1 MPSIQNL
8 TAPPSPHVQR
18 LALVVDDKSSNRS
31 ILKSLLEESNYR
43 VTEAVN
49 GKQALEHFNT
59 EQPDIIFMDVE
70 MPVMNGHDAAIHIRK
85 IKTHRF
91 VPIIFL
97 TNTTD
102 EQSLAKCIEVG
113 GDDFI
118 SKPFSH
124 AVLKAKMHAM
134 ERIRDLHNEVS
145 QLYSQMQKDQEMAET
160 VFNRVVTAD
169 NVALD
174 TIQTLLRP
182 AAMFSGDVL
191 LSAYAPS
198 RDINILLGDFTGHGL
213 AAALGALPASETFR
227 AMTGKGFSPYQIL
240 SGINKKLHNLLPTGM
255 FFALQFVSIS
265 HNLEYM
271 TVCNC
276 GMPDMLLLDGTNGSI
291 KQRFSSNSL
300 PLGITTDINFQGLF
314 EHVKINQGDHILLV
328 SDGALEARDPDNNY
342 FGKQRLE
349 LAIEKP
355 GDQRTALESIAV
367 ALGEFCQ
374 EAPQDDDISLAE
386 IPCIAEILPT
396 WDTHSIETESNI
408 PTVQKETEELGD
420 TLEFTIHLSGSRLR
434 QADPIPLIINHI
446 QEMEGLHSHRRLLF
460 TILTELYVNALD
472 HGVLNLDSSLKRSP
486 EGFTRYFTEREQ
498 LLGQLSKG
506 FVNIHIRTQ
515 NTASGGRMTIQ
526 VEDSGNGFDFESYLA
541 DLDPSDTGLSGRGI
555 LLVREL
561 CKSVHYESPG
571 NKVVA
576 IYTWTEK

>member
-1 MPSIQNL
+1 MPLKQRLTTPAPSLIQ
-8 TAPPSPHVQR
+8 Q
-18 LALVVDDKSSNRS
+18 LALVVDDKHSNRK
-31 ILKSLLEESNYR
+31 ILRSLLEERNYR
-43 VTEAVN
+43 VAEAGN
-49 GKQALEHFNT
+49 GEQAVRQCKT

-70 MPVMNGHDAAIHIRK
+70 MPVMDGHEATIHIRK

-102 EQSLAKCIEVG
+102 EQSLARCIEVG
-113 GDDFI
+113 GNDFI

-124 AVLKAKMHAM
+124 TVLKAKMQAM
-134 ERIRDLHNEVS
+134 EHIRDLHNEVS
-145 QLYSQMQKDQEMAET
+145 QLYSQTQKDQEMAET

-169 NVALD
+169 NVALE

-300 PLGITTDINFQGLF
+300 PLGITTDINFQALF
-314 EHVKINQGDHILLV
+314 DHVKIHRGDHILLV

-355 GDQRTALESIAV
+355 GDQQTALESIAV
-367 ALGEFCQ
+367 ALEEFCQ

-386 IPCIAEILPT
+386 IPFIPEILPT
-396 WDTHSIETESNI
+396 WDNHSIEPGSHS
-408 PTVQKETEELGD
+408 PTAKKETEELGD
-420 TLEFTIHLSGSRLR
+420 ILEFTIHLSGSRLR

-472 HGVLNLDSSLKRSP
+472 HGVLNLDSSLKRSA
-486 EGFTRYFTEREQ
+486 EGFTRYFTEREHR
-498 LLGQLSKG
+498 LGGLSTG

-515 NTASGGRMTIQ
+515 NTASGGKMTIQ
-526 VEDSGNGFDFESYLA
+526 VEDSGKGFDFESYLA
-541 DLDPSDTGLSGRGI
+541 DINPSDTGLSGRGI

-561 CKSVHYESPG
+561 CKSVHYELPG

-576 IYTWTEK
+576 TYTWTEK